1 MNDKFLTTLGL
12 ARRAGKL
19 TYGNDMVMA
28 ALGATAL
35 LLISE
40 DCAPRTQR
48 NAERAAAEHGVPVVS
63 VPFTKERLGSAIG
76 TKPVCLVGVTDKG
89 LTASL
94 AKHIEGGI
102 SFGTEIQSS

>member
-19 TYGNDMVMA
+19 TYGNDMVTA

-35 LLISE
+35 LFIAE
-40 DCAPRTQR
+40 DCAPRTLR
-48 NAERAAAEHGVPVVS
+48 NAERTAAEQKVPVVRL
-63 VPFTKERLGSAIG
+63 PFTKERLGNAIG
-76 TKPVCLVGVTDKG
+76 TKPVCLVGVTDQGFAK
-89 LTASL
+89 SL

-102 SFGTEIQSS
+102 